1 MQDSQHFGRGEH
13 EMSATTT
20 LKIPGNAS
28 VYQLMRARN
37 GSMARLNALGLSRD
51 DLELNLADAAR
62 QSGVPVERIA
72 QALDPQS

>member
-1 MQDSQHFGRGEH
+1 MQDSQHFGRGEL

-20 LKIPGNAS
+20 LKIPENAS
-28 VYQLMRARN
+28 VYELVRARN

-51 DLELNLADAAR
+51 DLELNLGDAAR

-72 QALDPQS
+72 QALNPRS